1 MPVAIYSLIFL
12 LFDMKR
18 IGILL
23 MVAFLAV
30 TAFAQSR
37 GESLLKQADQAMTA
51 QEYIKARYL
60 YLQAF
65 QAFQKEGNVQ
75 KAVPAAVN
83 VAALYHRENYY
94 KEAFDILNSAETA
107 LTAKEDETTGKLPA
121 LHYPLARE
129 RQKIYMKL
137 RNAGKAAEQLGRMQ
151 SWASQAADSTLNV
164 DLLAASAQQYYL
176 FGQTDKGDEAVNRL
190 IALYETRSDYDNAGR
205 CYKDLI
211 EMAGRTGNARLISRT
226 YEKYVA
232 WADSVATVKSDA
244 RVAALEQKLKQAQAD
259 IDDRDSSLTAKT
271 AIIVGLC
278 VLAAILAAVLV
289 IGAIILLRY
298 IALSRRQKKQIE
310 TARAHN
316 ELKTKF
322 ISNISAQ
329 LEPTLNTLPSDLP
342 AVKALR
348 GFTGHIQELSDLE
361 ATLSD
366 IYPTESVEIAK
377 FCQALGAEVESKLKP
392 DMKLLVDAPKVS
404 APLSPEPL
412 ARVINHILENA
423 AIYTPA
429 GGKITLEAKKRG
441 PHNIQFIITNSGEPI
456 DPELVTT
463 LFKPFADVRDLTQGD
478 GLGLPIC
485 ALLTTKMNGTLRIDE
500 SYTSGAR
507 FVIELHP

>member
-1 MPVAIYSLIFL
+1 
-12 LFDMKR
+12 MKR
-18 IGILL
+18 VVILL

-30 TAFAQSR
+30 TSYAQSR
-37 GESLLKQADQAMTA
+37 GESLLKQADQAMA
-51 QEYIKARYL
+51 ANEYIKARYL
-60 YLQAF
+60 YLQAY
-65 QAFQKEGNVQ
+65 QAFHKEGNVE

-94 KEAFDILNSAETA
+94 KEAFDVINAADAVLK
-107 LTAKEDETTGKLPA
+107 AKEEEGAAKLPA
-121 LHYPLARE
+121 LHYSLDRE

-137 RNAGKAAEQLGRMQ
+137 RKADKAAEHLSRMQ
-151 SWASQAADSTLNV
+151 QWASQAADSTLMV
-164 DLLAASAQQYYL
+164 DLLAASAQQYYM
-176 FGQTDKGDEAVNRL
+176 FGQTDKGDDAVNRL
-190 IALYETRSDYDNAGR
+190 IALYQTRSDYDKAEQ

-211 EMAGRTGNARLISRT
+211 DMAGRTGNARLISHT

-244 RVAALEQKLKQAQAD
+244 RAASLEQQLEEARAD
-259 IDDRDSSLTAKT
+259 IADRDSSLTAKT
-271 AIIVGLC
+271 ALIVALC

-289 IGAIILLRY
+289 IGAIVLLRY

-329 LEPTLNTLPSDLP
+329 LEPTLNTLPDELP

-348 GFTGHIQELSDLE
+348 GFSGHIQELSELE
-361 ATLSD
+361 SSLSEL
-366 IYPTESVEIAK
+366 YPTEQTDIAR
-377 FCQALGAEVESKLKP
+377 FCQALGAELEQQVRP
-392 DMKLLVDAPKVS
+392 DVKVIVDAPKVS
-404 APLSPEPL
+404 ALLSQEPL
-412 ARVINHILENA
+412 ARVLGHILENA
-423 AIYTPA
+423 AIYTPE

-441 PHNIQFIITNSGEPI
+441 PHNIQFIVTNTGEPI
-456 DPELVTT
+456 DPEQLATI
-463 LFKPFADVRDLTQGD
+463 FKPFAAVRDLTKGD

-485 ALLTTKMNGTLRIDE
+485 SLLTTKMNGTLRVDE
-500 SYTSGAR
+500 SFTSGAR